1 MIDSIKFKSLM
12 KESFD
17 KGTEN
22 YIPLVLNGIFY
33 GVIGL
38 LLMFSKIGIII
49 YPALVCS
56 VLLYHLK
63 CARGEKISIPDSLY
77 DGFKKNRW
85 WKLTLFAI
93 VWYIALFFGT
103 LLLIL
108 PGIYLLLTSIFSFIY
123 LVEEPNDSKNACKK
137 SRNLFNKLGFW
148 KTSFLLLPYFIIMF
162 VLGVLPILLF
172 GYEFVIQNQLTY
184 QIIAILFGSVTY
196 PFFISYIPLIYL
208 KVKDL

>member
-1 MIDSIKFKSLM
+1 MKDTIQFKSLI
-12 KESFD
+12 KESVD
-17 KGTEN
+17 KGIEN
-22 YIPLVLNGIFY
+22 YIPLVLNAIIY
-33 GVIGL
+33 GVIGSL
-38 LLMFSKIGIII
+38 LIFSKIGIII
-49 YPALVCS
+49 YPALMCS

-85 WKLTLFAI
+85 WKVTLYAI
-93 VWYIALFFGT
+93 IWYIAVIFGT

-108 PGIYLLLTSIFSFIY
+108 PGIYLLLTSMFSFIY
-123 LVEEPNDSKNACKK
+123 LVEEPNDSKNAYKK

-162 VLGVLPILLF
+162 VLGVLPTLLV
-172 GYEFVIQNQLTY
+172 GYEFMIQNQLTY
-184 QIIAILFGSVTY
+184 QIMFILFGSVTY